1 MASEKSRL
9 TSLKSLISEGEKLGF
24 DFRDCKDKVSR
35 LIDSLQD
42 DELRIVLLGSFS
54 DGKTTSVAGLLGE
67 VEANMKID
75 NDESSDDL
83 TVYHPAGMPGV
94 KIIDTPGLF
103 GTKEKEVDGRNV
115 RFSDITTK
123 FISEAHI
130 ILYVCSAV
138 LPIKESHA
146 EVISRVMRDYH
157 KLDNT
162 IFVIN
167 KMDDAG
173 YDLTDDD
180 DFRRGAAIKRQ
191 NLITSLRDFIHLTP
205 DEESR
210 LNIVC
215 IAADPKGKG
224 LLHWF
229 AKMKDYVTRS
239 HIGDLRCAVDKIRK
253 SSDVSKLKADSV
265 RTSVNDVLD
274 SVVGVISDTSAVVRS
289 QQEVAKRQRDECQS
303 NSGELRTELRDS
315 RSQLR
320 DRLRNLCTDVKVD
333 VKNATLETFGEV
345 VERDFGTNGSEVTFS
360 VFKDKVNSM
369 IEQCCET
376 NAKAVDAAAVRIEK
390 SFDEQNSMLMDAA
403 GLGSKFLRN
412 ASVSGSTVL
421 SVRNAIASGYK
432 FKPWGAI
439 KMGKNI
445 TKVLKGIGVL
455 IAAAIEIFTWYKKH
469 KAAEAMEKAK
479 SELIKAV
486 DETFSNLSATFDSD
500 DEFFKNY
507 APSYGALCDQ
517 LKERDAELER
527 ISGKVRELEA
537 YKARVDRWR
546 NSGDYVAY
554 EEVK

>member
-1 MASEKSRL
+1 MASNKARL
-9 TSLKSLISEGEKLGF
+9 EALKSLITEGEKLGF
-24 DFRDCKDKVSR
+24 DFHDCQDKVSR
-35 LIDSLQD
+35 LIDSLND

-54 DGKTTSVAGLLGE
+54 DGKTTAIAGLLGE

-83 TVYHPAGMPGV
+83 TVYHPAGMSGV

-103 GTKEKEVDGRNV
+103 GTKERQVDGRNV
-115 RFSDITTK
+115 RFSDITAK

-191 NLITSLRDFIHLTP
+191 NLISSLRDFIHLTP
-205 DEESR
+205 REESR

-229 AKMKDYVTRS
+229 AKMQDYATRS
-239 HIGDLRCAVDKIRK
+239 HIGDLRSTVDKIRK
-253 SSDVSKLKADSV
+253 SSDVDRLKADSV
-265 RTSVNDVLD
+265 LTSVNDVLD
-274 SVVGVISDTSAVVRS
+274 AVVGDISNVKTVVRS
-289 QQEVAKRQRDECQS
+289 HQELAKRKSDELRS
-303 NSGELRTELRDS
+303 DSGELRNELMASKRE
-315 RSQLR
+315 LR
-320 DRLRNLCTDVKVD
+320 DRLRNLCTDVKLD
-333 VKNATLETFGEV
+333 VRNATVENFGEV
-345 VERDFGTNGSEVTFS
+345 IERDLGTNGSEVTFS

-376 NAKAVDAAAVRIEK
+376 NAKAVDSAAVRIEK
-390 SFDEQNSMLMDAA
+390 SFDEQNGMFMDAA
-403 GLGSKFLRN
+403 GVGSKLLRD

-421 SVRNAIASGYK
+421 SVRNAIASSYK

-439 KMGKNI
+439 KMGAKI
-445 TKVLKGIGVL
+445 TKALKFTGLLLQGI
-455 IAAAIEIFTWYKKH
+455 IEFTMWYKKH
-469 KAAEAMEKAK
+469 KAAEDMEKAK
-479 SELIKAV
+479 TELIKAV
-486 DETFSNLSATFDSD
+486 DKTFSSISATFDSD

-507 APSYGALCDQ
+507 APSYVALCDQ

-527 ISGKVRELEA
+527 LSGQVRKLEV
-537 YKARVDRWR
+537 YKARIDRWR
-546 NSGDYVAY
+546 DSGEYVAY